1 MALEDDIEALSQA
14 ELFGSF
20 GREALKLLAFAAE
33 IRTLKAGDILFRK
46 GDRADGG
53 YVVKTGKVIL
63 DMDEEK
69 SEPYIAGPGTLIG
82 QIALFLRNARPATAT
97 ACEPSSVI
105 RISPLLMRRT
115 LEEFPEC
122 ARIVHDALAE
132 DLLELTDGLEDVRQ
146 RLLDEEKPPAVKP

>member
-20 GREALKLLAFAAE
+20 DHEALKLLAFAAE
-33 IRTLKAGDILFRK
+33 TRVLKAGDILFRK

-53 YVVKTGKVIL
+53 YVVKSGRIVLDTG
-63 DMDEEK
+63 DAK
-69 SEPYIAGPGTLIG
+69 SEDFIAGPGVLIG

-97 ACEPSSVI
+97 AAEPSSVI

-122 ARIVHDALAE
+122 ARIVHDMLAD
-132 DLLELTDGLEDVRQ
+132 DLRELTDGLESVRQ
-146 RLLDEEKPPAVKP
+146 KLLDEEDPPV